1 MMRTKYNGYFHGVRI
16 HFLDMGGDAE
26 APDYTPIAN
35 ANAAATAAAKE
46 AADKDIAFREKVYNE
61 NKPYIDA
68 AQKSSLDIAAVQ
80 KGIMGDSRVR
90 SDQQWD
96 QYTNTFV
103 PIEQKMAQEAMDYG
117 GNADQERVAGQ
128 AVADVRTQG
137 GIARESTARS
147 LAAMG
152 VNPNSGRFASSMRR
166 TDIEEAGAAGGA
178 ANSSRIAARDK
189 GISLR
194 AGAAAFGRN
203 QVNAAGQMAG
213 VGTNAGSA
221 GVGSA
226 SVGANA
232 GLSTAQF
239 ATGGTGNAINAA
251 NVGISGNNAL
261 IGAMGSD
268 YRSTLSA
275 DSGAVGGALSGL
287 GGIGQGL
294 GAMGLKLSDRRMKEN
309 IQHVGEADGGFSI
322 YEFNYI
328 GDGKRYRGVMADEV
342 ERVMPDAVVYDDM
355 GFASVNYSM
364 LGIQMEEV

>member
-1 MMRTKYNGYFHGVRI
+1 MFETKFNGYRNGARRY
-16 HFLDMGGDAE
+16 FLDMGDSE

-35 ANAAATAAAKE
+35 ANAAAAAGAKE
-46 AADKDIAFREKVYNE
+46 IADKDIAFREKVYGE
-61 NKPYIDA
+61 NKPYIEA
-68 AQKSSLDIAAVQ
+68 AQKAGLEASTAQLGMMRKADA
-80 KGIMGDSRVR
+80 R

-103 PIEQKMAQEAMDYG
+103 PIEQQMAKEAMDYG
-117 GNADQERVAGQ
+117 SEADQETQAGR

-137 GIARESTARS
+137 GIARENTARS

-152 VNPNSGRFASSMRR
+152 VNPNSGRFASGMRR
-166 TDIEEAGAAGGA
+166 TDIEEAGAAGSV
-178 ANSSRIAARDK
+178 ANNARLMVKDK
-189 GISLR
+189 GIGLR

-213 VGTNAGSA
+213 VSSGAGSA

-226 SVGANA
+226 GAGANA
-232 GLSTAQF
+232 ALPMAQF
-239 ATGGTGNAINAA
+239 AAGGTGNAINAA

-268 YRSTLSA
+268 YRAELGQS
-275 DSGAVGGALSGL
+275 GGAIAGL
-287 GGIGQGL
+287 AGLGQGL
-294 GAMGLKLSDRRMKEN
+294 GAMGLKFSDRRMKEN
-309 IQHVGEADGGFSI
+309 IVHVGETAQSLGL

-328 GDGKRYRGVMADEV
+328 GEPARFRGVMADEV
-342 ERVMPDAVVYDDM
+342 ALVMPEAVVYDDM
-355 GFASVNYSM
+355 GFASVNYPM